1 MDPSVSQH
9 MRTNCILVVWHIL
22 GGMEASSWNKV
33 RKTRVS
39 GAFLGV
45 SMTLRLNNSGLERG
59 RKKVGPDLKPRWK
72 NLRLEK
78 K

>member
-1 MDPSVSQH
+1 MH
-9 MRTNCILVVWHIL
+9 TNCILIVWYIL
-22 GGMEASSWNKV
+22 GGMEATKERKV

-39 GAFLGV
+39 GAFLRV
-45 SMTLRLNNSGLERG
+45 SVTLRLNNSGLERG
-59 RKKVGPDLKPRWK
+59 RKKVGPDLKTRWK